1 MVLVTKVNGRKIN
14 NTARDLRL
22 GMMELRIKE
31 FTSMAKSTAKDTSS
45 GETKVNM
52 WAISST
58 IILKETVHIDGAT
71 VEYTKVSGK
80 TTKWRVKAY
89 SHGQM
94 AESILETT

>member
-1 MVLVTKVNGRKIN
+1 MPTEMFTMVSGKTTKLMASEFTHIWMVLVTKVNGRKIN

-52 WAISST
+52 
-58 IILKETVHIDGAT
+58 
-71 VEYTKVSGK
+71 
-80 TTKWRVKAY
+80 
-89 SHGQM
+89 
-94 AESILETT
+94 